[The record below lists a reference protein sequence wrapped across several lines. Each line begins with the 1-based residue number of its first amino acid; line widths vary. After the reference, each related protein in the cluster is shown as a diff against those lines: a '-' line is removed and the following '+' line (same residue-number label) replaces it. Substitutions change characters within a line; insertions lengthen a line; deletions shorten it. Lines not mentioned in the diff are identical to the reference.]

1 MDLSFRILLR
11 QATDGC
17 FTMYLTVRYCH
28 EFGFLLKQVIVG
40 FPDSAFLSTL
50 LCLTTGGFLLGFDVW
65 KANVAMEAIVA
76 LTWMMLF
83 TVGVIVVIVA
93 HVRTILVIVKLCDLQ
108 ASDA

>member
-1 MDLSFRILLR
+1 M
-11 QATDGC
+11 
-17 FTMYLTVRYCH
+17 
-28 EFGFLLKQVIVG
+28 
-40 FPDSAFLSTL
+40 STL
-50 LCLTTGGFLLGFDVW
+50 LCVTTGGFLLGFDVW
-65 KANVAMEAIVA
+65 KENVAMEAIVA